1 MTGNNPL
8 VLVSMHPSLQLNTK
22 SLNAPSTPNIPTDPD
37 VKKGRGG
44 GERGGG
50 EEGAAGGG
58 GGEAFPKSSFP

>member
-22 SLNAPSTPNIPTDPD
+22 SLNAPSAPNIPTDPD
-37 VKKGRGG
+37 VKKG
-44 GERGGG
+44 RGGG